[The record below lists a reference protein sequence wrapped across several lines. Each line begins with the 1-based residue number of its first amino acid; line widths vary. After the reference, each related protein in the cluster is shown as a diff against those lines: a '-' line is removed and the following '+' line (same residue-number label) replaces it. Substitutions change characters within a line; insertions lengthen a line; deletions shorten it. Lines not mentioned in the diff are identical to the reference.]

1 MLRQARTLNF
11 MNMIKDLDI
20 SKSTISF
27 KTILI
32 NQLDKYLKLKK
43 SSLSL
48 NLFKD
53 YTRTIKEVCKE
64 IGSEFKQF

>member
-20 SKSTISF
+20 SKSTIRF

-32 NQLDKYLKLKK
+32 NQLDKYIKLKK